1 MLAKAFRRSNDA
13 ENAAAVRSRNI
24 RKAGFVMF
32 IDLVGARVFWG
43 VLVHKRRERTGG
55 GLRKIMSA
63 ESFPDES
70 ILVKGSFLFPR
81 F

>member
-32 IDLVGARVFWG
+32 IDLVGARVFWVFWYTSVG
-43 VLVHKRRERTGG
+43 KERGG
-55 GLRKIMSA
+55 DSEKSC
-63 ESFPDES
+63 P
-70 ILVKGSFLFPR
+70 
-81 F
+81 